1 MAAPKLS
8 VPHVTIEL
16 DRPRRMTLTLGA
28 TRRIEDATGMEFP
41 QVMEALLEGKVFSL
55 FAPVIW
61 AGLAGEDPDLTLAQ
75 VEEMIPAGAVQ
86 PLMEPLDDLFA
97 RTFPDLVAAA
107 EGAGPLDSPKPK
119 RPTNRAKG
127 KKPSA

>member
-1 MAAPKLS
+1 MAGPKLS
-8 VPHVTIEL
+8 VPHVTIDL
-16 DRPRRMTLTLGA
+16 DRPRRMALSLGA

-41 QVMEALLEGKVFSL
+41 AVMEAILEGKVFSL

-61 AGLAGEDPDLTLAQ
+61 AGLAGEDPDLTLGA
-75 VEEMIPAGAVQ
+75 VEEMIPAGAIQ
-86 PLMEPLDDLFA
+86 ALMGPLDDLFA
-97 RTFPDLVAAA
+97 RTFPDLAG

-119 RPTNRAKG
+119 RPTARAKG